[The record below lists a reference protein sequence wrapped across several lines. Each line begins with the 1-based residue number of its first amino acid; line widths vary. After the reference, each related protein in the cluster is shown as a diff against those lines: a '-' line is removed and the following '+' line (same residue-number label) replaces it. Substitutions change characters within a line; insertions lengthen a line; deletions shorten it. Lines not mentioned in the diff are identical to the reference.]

1 MLVFIFLL
9 GLIEGR
15 GGGRHIGHKLR
26 VGGEVGR
33 YTRYSKVLTPY
44 TEHWANNKTK
54 EWYAGKK
61 ASPASCLSQSV
72 TRLVSRELRLPK
84 PLTSTTSTFSD
95 TRLSSSAWPRGS
107 PGRPSCGTRTAG
119 SCSVIGTSM

>member
-44 TEHWANNKTK
+44 TEHWANNKT
-54 EWYAGKK
+54 
-61 ASPASCLSQSV
+61 
-72 TRLVSRELRLPK
+72 
-84 PLTSTTSTFSD
+84 
-95 TRLSSSAWPRGS
+95 
-107 PGRPSCGTRTAG
+107 
-119 SCSVIGTSM
+119 

>member
-1 MLVFIFLL
+1 MFHNFTIFRKIITDKADKDVDVILMLCFIFLL
-9 GLIEGR
+9 GLIQGR

-61 ASPASCLSQSV
+61 AS
-72 TRLVSRELRLPK
+72 
-84 PLTSTTSTFSD
+84 
-95 TRLSSSAWPRGS
+95 
-107 PGRPSCGTRTAG
+107 
-119 SCSVIGTSM
+119 